1 MLLITSNDSHRDSTC
16 VDNKR
21 YPEKTERSIKNKQSA
36 DTANIGHNTQNSD
49 NENNKKVINST
60 NINKTN
66 IN

>member
-1 MLLITSNDSHRDSTC
+1 MLLITSNDSHRDYTC
-16 VDNKR
+16 VDNKHC
-21 YPEKTERSIKNKQSA
+21 PEKTERSIKNKQSA